1 MKKILILAALLS
13 ASLAYGQR
21 TEGLDPLIQHVYGR
35 EIRSLNGYWNY
46 FADPLETGYYDY
58 RRRPD
63 PNGFFKDK
71 QVDNVT
77 TWKEYDFARDGRS
90 RRLEYAGVSA
100 LPLRRDGLA
109 AP

>member
-63 PNGFFKDK
+63 PNGFFEDK

-77 TWKEYDFARDGRS
+77 TW
-90 RRLEYAGVSA
+90 
-100 LPLRRDGLA
+100 
-109 AP
+109 